1 MRVAIIG
8 VGFVGNAVARAFANC
23 ELLLVDP
30 KLGNSIEALAD
41 FEPQF
46 SFVCVPTPSDDAGR
60 VDTSIVKEVVT
71 YILRN
76 TYSTVIVKSTV
87 PPSFAHYYR
96 NRIVINP
103 EFLTE
108 RNAIVDLISAPR
120 IVLGGDSVLVD
131 RVKNLYISHSECWAT
146 DFVHVSAEE
155 ACWIKYITN
164 TFLAVKV
171 AYLNELRQ
179 AVDDPDAWTR
189 IVRTLRLDDR
199 LGTSHWI
206 VPGID
211 GKLGFGG
218 ACFPKDSKA
227 LLHEAKN
234 LSILNTVIE
243 SNNKIRSIYELDSR
257 EREQNIK
264 YDN

>member
-8 VGFVGNAVARAFANC
+8 VGFVGNAVARAFSNC
-23 ELLLVDP
+23 QLMLVDP
-30 KLGNSIEALAD
+30 KLGTRIEDVAK

-46 SFVCVPTPSDDAGR
+46 SFVCVPTPSDDEGR
-60 VDTSIVKEVVT
+60 VDTTIVKEVVT
-71 YILRN
+71 FLLRN

-108 RNAIVDLISAPR
+108 RNAIVDMISAPR
-120 IVLGGDSVLVD
+120 IVLGGDSVLVS
-131 RVKNLYISHSECWAT
+131 RVEHLYTAYSECWST
-146 DFVHVSAEE
+146 EFVRLSAEE
-155 ACWIKYITN
+155 ACWVKYITN
-164 TFLAVKV
+164 TFLAMKV
-171 AYLNELRQ
+171 AYLNELRE
-179 AVDDPDAWTR
+179 AVDNPDAWTR

-199 LGTSHWI
+199 LGTSHWM

-227 LLHEAKN
+227 LLHEAQN

-243 SNNKIRSIYELDSR
+243 SNNKIRSVYELDSR
-257 EREQNIK
+257 EREQNTK